1 MINSIQP
8 LTENYK
14 TFEKIEDGWI
24 LVEYQDRGRWR
35 SLQKR
40 EGQEL
45 QMRQSLG

>member
-1 MINSIQP
+1 MKNSIQP

-24 LVEYQDRGRWR
+24 LVEPRWR
-35 SLQKR
+35 SLQIR

-45 QMRQSLG
+45 QMRHSLG